1 MKKVLGVILYLLI
14 IPLIM
19 LIFFGLEDLFI
30 DIKTK
35 SNLPFNVLASGGLF
49 ICLLVYGFLLFYGGT
64 KLINKKWT
72 QRSVILKLKHS
83 TAILSLVLGVA
94 FFILCMLFTYG
105 LVSRGN
111 LPEEVYWVFSV
122 IILLCIVNFIVGIR
136 WMRRKKKTV
145 NIEDIGK

>member
-14 IPLIM
+14 IPLII

-30 DIKTK
+30 DIKAK
-35 SNLPFNVLASGGLF
+35 SNLPFNVLVSGGLF

-72 QRSVILKLKHS
+72 QRSLMLKLKHL

-94 FFILCMLFTYG
+94 FFILCMLFAYS

-111 LPEEVYWVFSV
+111 LPEEVYWVFSLCL
-122 IILLCIVNFIVGIR
+122 LLCVFNFYVGFR
-136 WMRRKKKTV
+136 WMRRKKETV
-145 NIEDIGK
+145 SIEDIGK